1 MFSWRSPQTRA
12 RRRSSR
18 SGESRV
24 IAAFAYLI
32 ANTTRNRLQSQ
43 LKRLRTPR
51 YAIGFALGLLYFW
64 GVFGRHFVNAPRTP
78 VAVAGAGSP
87 LEALAP
93 FLLAVVMAGIWI
105 FGGDMSALAFSEAEV
120 HMLLTAPVSRRA
132 LILYKLVRSQ
142 LLILINVAIW
152 VFLLRRGNR
161 DVPAILSAAAVWVI
175 FTTLNLHR
183 MGEALTRA
191 SRVEYKTAGRQKK
204 FLLKTIAVMFVMV
217 FVMLL
222 VLDPLRAV
230 GRPNAAAPFAFLH
243 DITVF
248 FQSPRIRTVLY
259 PFHLVTAPSFSR
271 SVDSWL
277 AAMLPALGI
286 VLLHV
291 LWVLRSDAA
300 FEEAAA
306 MASAELARRID
317 AMRSRKSMTLEPVKV
332 KDSGALALAS
342 TGTPAIAILWK
353 NVIALRRTIKLSAA
367 LRLPLITI
375 ILAGFFGWRSG
386 DLPGFIAISAGMLGL
401 LVPIFGLQILRN
413 DLRSDMMNL
422 PLLKSLPLAGGD
434 LVLAEIASSAI
445 PMVLT
450 QLALFAIAA
459 AAFAFSVKPAPFR
472 PAIGIGVLI
481 TLPLLLIAID
491 GAICTIVNGTAV
503 LFPAWV
509 RLGPSG
515 PGGVEMMGQAMLSMI
530 VLLVVFALMLL
541 IPIAAGAAA
550 WYLLSASVVVA
561 VVVACALGSIA
572 LAAESYG
579 MILALGS
586 AFERAEPQNVT

>member
-1 MFSWRSPQTRA
+1 MI
-12 RRRSSR
+12 
-18 SGESRV
+18 G
-24 IAAFAYLI
+24 AFTYLI

-43 LKRLRTPR
+43 LRRLRTPR

-64 GVFGRHFVNAPRTP
+64 GVLGRNFMNAPRPP
-78 VAVAGAGSP
+78 VAIAGAGSP

-93 FLLAVVMAGIWI
+93 FFLALVMAGIWI

-132 LILYKLVRSQ
+132 LVIYKLVRSQ
-142 LLILINVAIW
+142 ILILINVAIW

-191 SRVEYKTAGRQKK
+191 SRVEYRAAGRQKK
-204 FLLKTIAVMFVMV
+204 FLLKTIAMMLLMAFV
-217 FVMLL
+217 VML
-222 VLDPLRAV
+222 VLEPLRAV
-230 GRPNAAAPFAFLH
+230 GRPDASAPFAFLH
-243 DITVF
+243 DIVVF

-259 PFHLVTAPSFSR
+259 PFHLVTAPSFTH
-271 SVDSWL
+271 SVDAWL
-277 AAMLPALGI
+277 GAMLPALGV

-291 LWVLRSDAA
+291 FWVLRSDAA

-306 MASAELARRID
+306 MASTEQAKRID
-317 AMRSRKSMTLEPVKV
+317 AMRSRKSMTLDPVKV
-332 KDSGALALAS
+332 KDSGSLALAS
-342 TGTPAIAILWK
+342 TGAPAIAILWK
-353 NVIALRRTIKLSAA
+353 NAIALRRTIKLGAA
-367 LRLPLITI
+367 IRIPLVM
-375 ILAGFFGWRSG
+375 ILFSGFFGWRSG
-386 DLPGFIAISAGMLGL
+386 DLPAFIAMSTGMMGV
-401 LVPIFGLQILRN
+401 LVPIFGMQILRN

-422 PLLKSLPLAGGD
+422 PLLKSLPLSGGD
-434 LVLAEIASSAI
+434 LVLAEIASSTI
-445 PMVLT
+445 PMVVT
-450 QLALFAIAA
+450 QLVLFAIAA
-459 AAFAFSVKPAPFR
+459 IAFGFSVKPAPFQ

-481 TLPLLLIAID
+481 TLPLLLVAID
-491 GAICTIVNGTAV
+491 GAICTIINGMAV

-530 VLLVVFALMLL
+530 LLLVVFSLMLL

-550 WYLLSASVVVA
+550 WYLLNSSVVVA
-561 VVVACALGSIA
+561 VVVACALGAIA
-572 LAAESYG
+572 LAAEAYG
-579 MILALGS
+579 MILALGA
-586 AFERAEPQNVT
+586 AFERAEPQQVT